1 VPGAENIQKPD
12 TDKDAALPAH
22 PGAAAYIDG
31 TERTFLDRY
40 SDYIWFTFL
49 FLSGLGSGGAWLRYY
64 LKREQREQNL
74 LHRNKLLLTIAK
86 VHQANSL
93 QELTAMQCE
102 VEELIRETLDCYADG
117 AIEQGDLSALS
128 LILEQFHLAVLER
141 MFEIGA
147 TMPDYPR
154 LRAR

>member
-1 VPGAENIQKPD
+1 
-12 TDKDAALPAH
+12 
-22 PGAAAYIDG
+22 
-31 TERTFLDRY
+31 
-40 SDYIWFTFL
+40 
-49 FLSGLGSGGAWLRYY
+49 LRYY
-64 LKREQREQNL
+64 LKREQREQNS

-86 VHQANSL
+86 VHQADSL
-93 QELTAMQCE
+93 QELTAMQRE

-141 MFEIGA
+141 MFAIGA
-147 TMPDYPR
+147 TMPDYLR